1 MVEFRVLQ
9 YFLAIAREETISG
22 AAEVLHITQP
32 TLSRQMKDL
41 EEEIGKQLF
50 IRGNKKITLT
60 EEGILLRQRAEEIV
74 NLVNKTEHELMTMD
88 SVLAGNI
95 YLGAGECQT
104 LRIITSSMKKMQQL
118 HPAIKFNIHSG
129 NGPDI
134 IDKIENGLID
144 FGVLTEHPKLYN
156 YNHLLL
162 PISHH
167 WGVLMRKDDKLADKE
182 AISLEDIKD
191 KPLIVSKEINNNSQL
206 SEWFNNDIEHLN
218 IVSTYSLLF
227 NATLMVEDQLGYAIC
242 LDNLINTT
250 GESQL
255 CFRPL
260 VGAREVSY
268 YFIWKKYQILSK
280 ASQYFLDTVKKT
292 IDDFK

>member
-1 MVEFRVLQ
+1 
-9 YFLAIAREETISG
+9 
-22 AAEVLHITQP
+22 
-32 TLSRQMKDL
+32 
-41 EEEIGKQLF
+41 
-50 IRGNKKITLT
+50 
-60 EEGILLRQRAEEIV
+60 
-74 NLVNKTEHELMTMD
+74 
-88 SVLAGNI
+88 
-95 YLGAGECQT
+95 
-104 LRIITSSMKKMQQL
+104 
-118 HPAIKFNIHSG
+118 
-129 NGPDI
+129 
-134 IDKIENGLID
+134 
-144 FGVLTEHPKLYN
+144 
-156 YNHLLL
+156 
-162 PISHH
+162 
-167 WGVLMRKDDKLADKE
+167 MRKDDKWADKE